1 MGQNPTNVDLS
12 KASLNTEMKESS
24 LAILLLSLGCL
35 LSIAPVLGK
44 PAEEEAEEEGDE
56 EAEDEEEGC
65 VTDEDTDYLGHDIP
79 EIMDRMEPYK
89 VANQQACA
97 TLTGKKEHTGLV
109 SGNIE
114 CGCVIDEETDYLG
127 HDIDE
132 LKKAGKP
139 FTVKNQQACAT
150 MTGTKEGALF
160 WTYRASDK
168 KCWIKTSKKGK
179 KAHKGLVS
187 GSIGC
192 AIKETEE

>member
-1 MGQNPTNVDLS
+1 MSGQHIYRFEWYT
-12 KASLNTEMKESS
+12 SS
-24 LAILLLSLGCL
+24 FS
-35 LSIAPVLGK
+35 
-44 PAEEEAEEEGDE
+44 
-56 EAEDEEEGC
+56 
-65 VTDEDTDYLGHDIP
+65 T
-79 EIMDRMEPYK
+79 
-89 VANQQACA
+89 
-97 TLTGKKEHTGLV
+97 
-109 SGNIE
+109 
-114 CGCVIDEETDYLG
+114 GCVIDEETDYLG

-179 KAHKGLVS
+179 KPHKGLVS

-192 AIKETEE
+192 AVKETEE

>member
-79 EIMDRMEPYK
+79 EIMERMEPYK

-97 TLTGKKEHTGLV
+97 TLTGE
-109 SGNIE
+109 
-114 CGCVIDEETDYLG
+114 
-127 HDIDE
+127 
-132 LKKAGKP
+132 
-139 FTVKNQQACAT
+139 
-150 MTGTKEGALF
+150 KEGALF
-160 WTYRASDK
+160 WTYRDSDK
-168 KCWIKTSKKGK
+168 KCWLKSSKKGK